1 MEHDGFCHC
10 GNLQVHVRLSKPPAD
25 NPVRS
30 CGCSFCRSHGTR
42 TVSDPDGQ
50 VDIRASDWA
59 LVRRY
64 RFGTRT
70 ADYLFCGQCGTYVA
84 ALCETSAGLRA
95 VVNTLCLGARDAFK
109 QDAAHPNYDTE
120 TTAERLSRR
129 AANWMPAVVHET
141 KAVTIAGD

>member
-10 GNLQVHVRLSKPPAD
+10 GNLQVHVRLTKPPAE
-25 NPVRS
+25 NLIRS

-42 TVSDPDGQ
+42 TVSDPSGQ

-59 LVRRY
+59 LVGRY

-70 ADYLFCGQCGTYVA
+70 ADYLICRQCGAYIA

-95 VVNTLCLGARDAFK
+95 VVNTLCLGARDDFT
-109 QDAAHPNYDTE
+109 QDAIHPNYDAE
-120 TTAERLSRR
+120 TTDIRLSRR
-129 AANWMPAVVHET
+129 AANWMPAIVHGAHGET
-141 KAVTIAGD
+141 ATGD